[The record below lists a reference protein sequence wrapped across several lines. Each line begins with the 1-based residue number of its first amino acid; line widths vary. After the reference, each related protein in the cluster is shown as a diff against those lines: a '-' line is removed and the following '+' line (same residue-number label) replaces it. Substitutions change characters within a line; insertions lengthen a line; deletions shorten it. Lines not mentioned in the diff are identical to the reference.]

1 MIHPVS
7 ISTIPNKNKQII
19 HKQSAAKSVV
29 PVQYSDF
36 NTDYYEEEKIRLMK
50 TGITVLGCIG
60 TVIALTL
67 GISGISKLIESSAKK
82 SNSVKKASHTT
93 VFSAAFEN
101 LEKNT
106 KIPVLKNCKSLNKT
120 LRSIL
125 QLEVDIKNSDKDVL
139 EKSGARHINRLLLNG
154 KPGTGKSFFAKVFA
168 KTLGAEYMQV
178 EYPDMNS
185 KWAGEGVEKMDAIF
199 KYIKETGQNNPNK
212 LYVVTFNEIDAV
224 FQPIETY
231 SGTSHGGHMLTKMEQ
246 RATFLE
252 YLERV
257 SEEAPNVVIIGTTNL
272 SPQKKGIDAAA
283 VSRFQNVYEVPL
295 PDKDNIYEAL
305 KMNLALLKDGDK
317 FMASNDSNLRKL
329 SEEMVNKKCS
339 FRDLE
344 NVIERSTGYYLR
356 DLMGDKNKIYSYE
369 YLTKALSEHQV
380 TDGMI

>member
-1 MIHPVS
+1 
-7 ISTIPNKNKQII
+7 
-19 HKQSAAKSVV
+19 
-29 PVQYSDF
+29 
-36 NTDYYEEEKIRLMK
+36 
-50 TGITVLGCIG
+50 
-60 TVIALTL
+60 
-67 GISGISKLIESSAKK
+67 
-82 SNSVKKASHTT
+82 
-93 VFSAAFEN
+93 
-101 LEKNT
+101 
-106 KIPVLKNCKSLNKT
+106 
-120 LRSIL
+120 
-125 QLEVDIKNSDKDVL
+125 
-139 EKSGARHINRLLLNG
+139 
-154 KPGTGKSFFAKVFA
+154 
-168 KTLGAEYMQV
+168 
-178 EYPDMNS
+178 
-185 KWAGEGVEKMDAIF
+185 
-199 KYIKETGQNNPNK
+199 
-212 LYVVTFNEIDAV
+212 
-224 FQPIETY
+224 
-231 SGTSHGGHMLTKMEQ
+231 MLTKMEQ

-252 YLERV
+252 YLEKV
-257 SEEAPNVVIIGTTNL
+257 SEETPNVVIIGTTNL